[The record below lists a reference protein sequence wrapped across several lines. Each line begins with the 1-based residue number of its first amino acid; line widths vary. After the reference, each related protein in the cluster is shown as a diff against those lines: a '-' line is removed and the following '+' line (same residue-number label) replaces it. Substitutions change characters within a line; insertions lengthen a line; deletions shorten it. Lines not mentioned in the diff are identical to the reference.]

1 MNKNRS
7 KRSNCPINFALES
20 FGDMWSLLIVRD
32 MLGRHKST
40 YGEFLASDEKISTNI
55 LADRLS
61 RLEKKGIIEKKPHAS
76 DRRKDTYQLT
86 RKGTDLAPMLL
97 EMVLWSAKYDP
108 NTPVTKEFV
117 ERAKKNSPRFV
128 LDKMKG
134 GEGSDFEEK

>member
-1 MNKNRS
+1 
-7 KRSNCPINFALES
+7 
-20 FGDMWSLLIVRD
+20 MWSLLIVRD

-61 RLEKKGIIEKKPHAS
+61 RLEQDGIIEKKPHAS
-76 DRRKDTYQLT
+76 DRRKDTYRLT
-86 RKGTDLAPMLL
+86 EKGIDLAPMLL

-117 ERAKKNSPRFV
+117 ERVKKNGPRFV
-128 LDKMKG
+128 IDKMKAR
-134 GEGSDFEEK
+134 EGADFVGK